1 MKEIFNN
8 FNKKLVDS
16 GIINK
21 LIGYTSGILHILV
34 ISVITFISI
43 FSFNIKLLWITW
55 LFSTLILIGN
65 IILHD
70 CPLSNIET
78 SRLGDSYV
86 DIINKYFP
94 INYDNSRRYE
104 VQLQYIFLT
113 TTILGLKI
121 LFFYLKN
128 DLKNILNIKY
138 T

>member
-34 ISVITFISI
+34 ILVITFISI

>member
-34 ISVITFISI
+34 ILVITFISI
-43 FSFNIKLLWITW
+43 FSFNINLLWITW

>member
-43 FSFNIKLLWITW
+43 FSFNIKLLWTTW

>member
-34 ISVITFISI
+34 ILVITFISI

-113 TTILGLKI
+113 TAILGLKI